1 MEELVVYK
9 CDISTHLHLP
19 DHAAVEAMQIV
30 QNIRELAAEQPNA
43 RPSDVIRTGVGN
55 VEEEVSVKLP
65 EENHLKRMV
74 NRRQNKERPRL
85 PGPNTVNFEIIA
97 PYDRTRSD
105 QLFLLYDSGREG
117 ANRTLIFST
126 SENLRMLAASDT
138 LLTDGTFKVVPRQF
152 LQLYTL
158 HGVILDTVFPFVFV
172 LTTRK
177 DEGTYADIYR
187 QVKVIAAELDIH
199 FSFQF
204 LNTDFEAANINAV
217 KEAFPNARIVGCLFH
232 FSQSLWRQ
240 IVSRGLR
247 ADYLNTEEPE
257 LRRNLLELMALPFI
271 PPADLV
277 ETFIFLYEEIDD
289 ALIEF
294 ATYVDHTYVRGKPAR
309 GRRRAVPPLFPPET
323 WNVYN
328 LVLADRIR
336 TNNAVEGFHS
346 KFNQIVGTHHANIWK
361 LIDAFKKVQQDTER
375 TLTQARGGHRRFK
388 PPVSKKYTTNQA
400 MIANIVR
407 NYQHY
412 KDTNSLKKYLR
423 ACAYHLKLHTP
434 RADPP
439 DSDEEDSDDD

>member
-43 RPSDVIRTGVGN
+43 RPSDVIRTGIGN

-74 NRRQNKERPRL
+74 TRRQNKERPRL
-85 PGPNTVNFEIIA
+85 PGPNTVNFEITA

-126 SENLRMLAASDT
+126 SENLRILAASDT

-187 QVKVIAAELDIH
+187 QVKDIAAELDIH

-247 ADYLNTEEPE
+247 A
-257 LRRNLLELMALPFI
+257 RRFNRI
-271 PPADLV
+271 CDV
-277 ETFIFLYEEIDD
+277 
-289 ALIEF
+289 
-294 ATYVDHTYVRGKPAR
+294 VDHTYVRGKPAR

-400 MIANIVR
+400 MMANIVR

-423 ACAYHLKLHTP
+423 AYAYHLKLHTP